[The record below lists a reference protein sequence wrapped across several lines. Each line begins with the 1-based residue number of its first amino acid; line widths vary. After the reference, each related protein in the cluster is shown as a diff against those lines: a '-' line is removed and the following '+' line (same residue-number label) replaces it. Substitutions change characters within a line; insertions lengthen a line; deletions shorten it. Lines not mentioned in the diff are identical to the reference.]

1 MMMAMMMMKAMM
13 MMTKMMITSARLFR
27 RLDIDTVSVTTGVP
41 DMWRIVS
48 SLPPFV
54 QFESGAPVMLEGDL
68 VKMSCP
74 PLLPVN
80 NYVWSYLNRSSGV
93 VREIGYDQRLPPRIA
108 TMGDSGQY
116 SCTAIFLTGAVAQF
130 HTELTVLERLLSPSV
145 VVSSQGSVVLE
156 GSGLVTLKCVPTS
169 GPSLITWSWNKLGGA
184 EPQKVGAEQTL
195 TLRRIGDSGVYEC
208 QARTSTLNLTQVN
221 SSLPHQ
227 VNIIPSPV
235 GLPVGMAALA
245 LGLLCLFLLLLLG
258 VWVFLHRGTKPM
270 ALDKLSHDPPPRVSH
285 CSGLP
290 GPGMELKDSS
300 RPTESEVYMNC
311 KTAGEAYTDLNHYDM
326 SEENTYD
333 CLS

>member
-1 MMMAMMMMKAMM
+1 
-13 MMTKMMITSARLFR
+13 
-27 RLDIDTVSVTTGVP
+27 
-41 DMWRIVS
+41 MWRIVS

-74 PLLPVN
+74 PLPPVN

-93 VREIGYDQRLPPRIA
+93 VREIGYDRSFPRGSPRWGTLDKRLLPP
-108 TMGDSGQY
+108 S
-116 SCTAIFLTGAVAQF
+116 V
-130 HTELTVLERLLSPSV
+130 V

-258 VWVFLHRGTKPM
+258 VWVFLYRGTNPT
-270 ALDKLSHDPPPRVSH
+270 ALNKLSHDPHP
-285 CSGLP
+285 
-290 GPGMELKDSS
+290 
-300 RPTESEVYMNC
+300 EVR
-311 KTAGEAYTDLNHYDM
+311 
-326 SEENTYD
+326 
-333 CLS
+333 

>member
-1 MMMAMMMMKAMM
+1 MMMAMMMMTM
-13 MMTKMMITSARLFR
+13 MMTKMMITSASPFE

-74 PLLPVN
+74 SLPFEAY
-80 NYVWSYLNRSSGV
+80 YVWSYLNRSSGV
-93 VREIGYDQRLPPRIA
+93 VREIGYDKKLPPRIA
-108 TMGDSGQY
+108 TVGDSGQY
-116 SCTAIFLTGAVAQF
+116 SCTANFFRAVAQF
-130 HTELTVLERLLSPSV
+130 HTELTVLERLLPPSV

-195 TLRRIGDSGVYEC
+195 TLRRIGDSGLYEC
-208 QARTSTLNLTQVN
+208 QAHTSTLNLTQVN

-258 VWVFLHRGTKPM
+258 VWVFLHRGTKPT
-270 ALDKLSHDPPPRVSH
+270 ALNKLSHDPPPRVSH

-300 RPTESEVYMNC
+300 RSTEGEVYMNC